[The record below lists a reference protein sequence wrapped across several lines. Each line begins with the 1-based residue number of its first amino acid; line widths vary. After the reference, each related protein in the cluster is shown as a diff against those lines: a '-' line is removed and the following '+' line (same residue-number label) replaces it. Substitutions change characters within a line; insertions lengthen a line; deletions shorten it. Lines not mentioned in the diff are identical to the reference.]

1 MKVKALSPA
10 LGAEVTG
17 IDLSVSLDTSMI
29 HDMRAIWLEYQMI
42 VIRGQDLTPAM
53 QLAFA
58 KALGE
63 PDIYPFLRGLEGF
76 PMITEVLKK
85 EDEKVNFGGV
95 WHSDT
100 TYQKCPPMATLL
112 YARELPPLGGDTL
125 FADQYAAFSNLSAP
139 LRTVL
144 EKLRAVNAAG
154 KKRVAS
160 TRSERLKDSA
170 SGVNP
175 EDLAGIHPVVRT
187 HPETGQKAL
196 FINAAHTTNFEG
208 WSVEESRGLLEYL
221 FMHQISPEFQCRLRW
236 RVGDVALWDNRCV
249 QHYPLNDYHGH
260 RRLLHR
266 ITLKGD
272 TPR

>member
-17 IDLSVSLDTSMI
+17 IDLSVSLDDAI
-29 HDMRAIWLEYQMI
+29 IDDLRAIWLQHQMI
-42 VIRGQDLTPAM
+42 VIRGQDLKPAQ

-63 PDIYPFLRGLEGF
+63 PDIYPFLKGLDGF

-85 EDEKVNFGGV
+85 EDERVNFGGV

-112 YARELPPLGGDTL
+112 YAKELPPLGGDTL
-125 FADQYAAFSNLSAP
+125 FANQYAAFEHLSEP
-139 LRTVL
+139 LRVVL
-144 EKLRAVNAAG
+144 EKLRGVNAAG

-170 SGVNP
+170 SGVDP
-175 EDLAGIHPVVRT
+175 DDLSGTHPVVRT
-187 HPETGQKAL
+187 HPETGRKAL
-196 FINAAHTTNFEG
+196 FVNAAHTIAFEG
-208 WSVEESRGLLEYL
+208 WTAEESQGLLEYL
-221 FMHQISPEFQCRLRW
+221 FAHQISPEFQCRLAW
-236 RVGDVALWDNRCV
+236 QVGDVAFWDNRCV
-249 QHYPLNDYHGH
+249 QHYPLNDYHGY

-266 ITLKGD
+266 ITLRGD